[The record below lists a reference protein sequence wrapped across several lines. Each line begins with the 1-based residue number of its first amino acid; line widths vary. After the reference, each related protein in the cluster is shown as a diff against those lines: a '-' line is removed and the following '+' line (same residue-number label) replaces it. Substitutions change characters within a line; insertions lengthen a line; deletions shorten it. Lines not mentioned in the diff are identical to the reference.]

1 MSAPNTNI
9 EKQARRHRGPLIGM
23 ALAALFG
30 VALIVYWLM
39 QESAQSNP
47 PAPQDQIEQQSGAA
61 PATSAPATSTPVT
74 PAPGEG
80 AIIAPQT
87 GTETAPAAPAPAPA
101 NP

>member
-23 ALAALFG
+23 ALVVVFG
-30 VALIVYWLM
+30 VALILYWLFE
-39 QESAQSNP
+39 ESAKSDP
-47 PAPQDQIEQQSGAA
+47 PAPQDQIE
-61 PATSAPATSTPVT
+61 SAPTTQVPVT

-87 GTETAPAAPAPAPA
+87 GTAPAPTTP
-101 NP
+101 